1 MPNASQ
7 SAMREI
13 GKAIKAIDSFSFMNF
28 DAVGT
33 IENVERINIA
43 RKNLINTL
51 FSCGYELEEFT
62 SRVRKLKHKRALI

>member
-13 GKAIKAIDSFSFMNF
+13 GKAIRAIDSFSFLKQ
-28 DAVGT
+28 DAVEST
-33 IENVERINIA
+33 ENLEWLQIA

-51 FSCGYELEEFT
+51 FSCGYELEQFT
-62 SRVRKLKHKRALI
+62 SRVKKSKYKRALI

>member
-13 GKAIKAIDSFSFMNF
+13 GRAIKAIDSFSFMNF

-43 RKNLINTL
+43 RKNLINML

-62 SRVRKLKHKRALI
+62 SRVRKSKYKRALI

>member
-13 GKAIKAIDSFSFMNF
+13 GKAIRAIDSFSFMKL
-28 DAVGT
+28 DAVET
-33 IENVERINIA
+33 IENLERLHIA

-62 SRVRKLKHKRALI
+62 SRVTRSKHKRALI

>member
-1 MPNASQ
+1 
-7 SAMREI
+7 MREI

-51 FSCGYELEEFT
+51 FSCGYEELEEFT
-62 SRVRKLKHKRALI
+62 MCVRKSKRIRPLI

>member
-1 MPNASQ
+1 MPNANK

-13 GKAIKAIDSFSFMNF
+13 GKAIRAIDSFSFMKL
-28 DAVGT
+28 DAVET
-33 IENVERINIA
+33 IENLERLHIA

-62 SRVRKLKHKRALI
+62 SRVRKSKHKRALI